1 MRRPR
6 LRTEPQARPRRGGRR
21 GERSHPLVSPVY
33 PHGVSLRTPPQRLSG
48 HRPEQRPP
56 ESSRASFSASRSS
69 ASRTARTMG
78 DPSLLG
84 DGRALVPRRRAP
96 PCPYP
101 RRPEIVRQKR
111 SYGPQTPRN
120 ALGMSG
126 NGLRAR
132 SRARQLHEPVGS
144 GPLCLLPG
152 PPDTP
157 PLLHQDAAALEEV
170 RAGVGRLHLV
180 VHRVRQRGLHDRV
193 GRVGALPQPSPGSS
207 NGTLWLLE
215 RAKSG
220 SPGDCGDL
228 QQPVSAGRDGRLPPG
243 APGRTRARLTAVY
256 QS

>member
-1 MRRPR
+1 MAAPLCRAAALRPTPVPLGDRRSCV
-6 LRTEPQARPRRGGRR
+6 
-21 GERSHPLVSPVY
+21 RSDP
-33 PHGVSLRTPPQRLSG
+33 
-48 HRPEQRPP
+48 
-56 ESSRASFSASRSS
+56 
-69 ASRTARTMG
+69 TARRLPEM
-78 DPSLLG
+78 PLG
-84 DGRALVPRRRAP
+84 
-96 PCPYP
+96 CP
-101 RRPEIVRQKR
+101 
-111 SYGPQTPRN
+111 
-120 ALGMSG
+120 G

-215 RAKSG
+215 RARSG

-228 QQPVSAGRDGRLPPG
+228 QQPVSAGRNGRLPPG
-243 APGRTRARLTAVY
+243 APRRTRARSDRRVSVLMLGTLLIARRIRTR
-256 QS
+256 SRR